1 MTAVELAATTRR
13 LYELGWM
20 RGTSGNVSVRTQLE
34 PPQLLVS
41 ASGFSKYQAGVEHA
55 VMTDEFGIAI
65 DGQSHKPSA
74 EAAVHAA
81 IISEVGAGAVVH
93 VHALA
98 SVLAAARWPDGVVL
112 RDLEQLKGLGRSAEN
127 DDVRFPVVANSQDMA
142 VLSEDIRRAIDPR
155 TPAVLVGGH
164 GMYVWGADL
173 EDAAN
178 RTESVDWLLQWA
190 LMDPI
195 MGSGANTKGIKT

>member
-1 MTAVELAATTRR
+1 MSAIELAATTRR

-20 RGTSGNVSVRTQLE
+20 RGTSGNVSVRTQLD

-55 VMTDEFGIAI
+55 VTTDEFGLAV
-65 DGQSHKPSA
+65 DGQLHKPSA

-81 IISEVGAGAVVH
+81 IIAETGAGAVVH

-98 SVLAAARWPDGVVL
+98 SVLAAAHWPDGVVL
-112 RDLEQLKGLGRSAEN
+112 RDLEQLKGLGRSAAN
-127 DDVRFPVVANSQDMA
+127 DDVCFPVVANSQDMS
-142 VLSEDIRRAIDPR
+142 VLSGDIRRALDPR

-195 MGSGANTKGIKT
+195 MGSGGIKKGIKT